1 MGLCYYKLAFC
12 KPKGGFSLLS
22 LKKGKEKKRK
32 EHIQA
37 MCEG

>member
-22 LKKGKEKKRK
+22 LKKGKERK
-32 EHIQA
+32 EKGRA
-37 MCEG
+37 YSGDV